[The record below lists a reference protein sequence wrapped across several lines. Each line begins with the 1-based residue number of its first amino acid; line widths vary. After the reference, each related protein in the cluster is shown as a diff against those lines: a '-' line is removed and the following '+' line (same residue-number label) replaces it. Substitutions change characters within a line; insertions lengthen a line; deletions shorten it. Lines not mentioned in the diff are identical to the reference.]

1 MALRIITLAGI
12 KANSRIDGTDEDNLI
27 TSMGEAAE
35 QGVLNILDRSYDD
48 IIVEYG
54 AIPAPITQA
63 CLALTD
69 HLYHHRGITNPTAL
83 YNIPYTIDFMVK
95 PYIKY

>member
-27 TSMGEAAE
+27 TAMGEAAE
-35 QGVLNILDRSYDD
+35 QGVLNLMDRSYDD

-54 AIPAPITQA
+54 SIPAPIQQA
-63 CLALTD
+63 CLAYTD
-69 HLYHHRGITNPTAL
+69 HLYHHRGIVEPTQV
-83 YNIPYTIDFMVK
+83 YCVPYTIDCMIK
-95 PYIKY
+95 PYIRY

>member
-1 MALRIITLAGI
+1 MLRIITLNEI
-12 KANSRIDGTDEDNLI
+12 KANSRIDGSDEDALI

-35 QGVLNILDRSYDD
+35 QGVLNVLDRSYDD

-54 AIPAPITQA
+54 SIPAPIKQA
-63 CLALTD
+63 CLALAD
-69 HLYHHRGITNPTAL
+69 HYYHHRGIVNPTAL
-83 YNIPYTIDFMVK
+83 YNIPYTIDFALK